1 MCARG
6 FGNFHL
12 AISAREWRM
21 GEGGGYQEDGDARRC
36 ALGDVTNLGKRGL
49 ILDSKKIFSGEG
61 IDENSQANVDDS
73 FVEERA
79 FKKWKTD
86 IDGKTEALV
95 DIKGKGLFS
104 SEAKEAGWPM
114 TPNIIGNF
122 VQRNIESDLVSLQKS
137 SDSLANETVGKL
149 GSGFI
154 STEPVLV
161 QCDKL
166 FVTDS
171 EEDFSDG
178 HETDSAG
185 STRYSFQSKE
195 VENCSTALKSPGL
208 DFTTLK
214 EGNVHG
220 CEGPWKFQ
228 KTSGSSKGSM
238 DSGVNE
244 SSSVPSCGKVGMLE
258 ESCKCPFCLKA
269 AYIWADL
276 NYQDTRARLAELKK
290 SRRLAKSLEAR
301 SCSNKSSTK
310 AARRISDTS
319 ASLESEL
326 TQQWRSLFLCTE
338 NIVAREAFELH
349 DKFLRLKELKENCKR
364 DLEKNSLVPS

>member
-1 MCARG
+1 
-6 FGNFHL
+6 
-12 AISAREWRM
+12 M
-21 GEGGGYQEDGDARRC
+21 GEGGGYQEDADARRC

-49 ILDSKKIFSGEG
+49 LLDSKKAFSGEG
-61 IDENSQANVDDS
+61 IDENREDNVEDS
-73 FVEERA
+73 FGEERA

-104 SEAKEAGWPM
+104 SDAKGACQPM
-114 TPNIIGNF
+114 SSNIIGNF
-122 VQRNIESDLVSLQKS
+122 VQRNIGSGLVSLQKN

-154 STEPVLV
+154 STEPVLA

-166 FVTDS
+166 FETDS

-185 STRYSFQSKE
+185 SNRYSFQSKD
-195 VENCSTALKSPGL
+195 VENSSTGLKSSSL

-214 EGNVHG
+214 EGNVDS
-220 CEGPWKFQ
+220 CEGPGKFQ
-228 KTSGSSKGSM
+228 KPSGSSKGSM

-290 SRRLAKSLEAR
+290 SRRLARSLEAR
-301 SCSNKSSTK
+301 SCSNKSSIK
-310 AARRISDTS
+310 AAARRISDTS

-338 NIVAREAFELH
+338 NIVAREASELH

-364 DLEKNSLVPS
+364 DLEKISLVPSEK